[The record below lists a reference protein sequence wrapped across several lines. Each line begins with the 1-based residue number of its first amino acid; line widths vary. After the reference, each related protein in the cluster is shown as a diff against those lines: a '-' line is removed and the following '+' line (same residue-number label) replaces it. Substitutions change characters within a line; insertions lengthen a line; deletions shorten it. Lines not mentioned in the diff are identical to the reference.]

1 MFRYN
6 FDTLCL
12 QLLLQLWKQVLNL
25 LYFQSATNMS
35 EIRLSMTNRFHI
47 VYSVV
52 LVPVAKY
59 FILTLLISVP
69 VFMDP
74 KVVVI
79 AVA

>member
-35 EIRLSMTNRFHI
+35 EIRLSMTNRF